1 MVEQGKL
8 SGGRCIIPCCVLF
21 AITNIG
27 VPAPLAYFIS
37 GAIYSD
43 LYED

>member
-1 MVEQGKL
+1 MYNL
-8 SGGRCIIPCCVLF
+8 LLCIACYLF
-21 AITNIG
+21 GIAITNIG

-43 LYED
+43 FYED

>member
-1 MVEQGKL
+1 MYNTIV
-8 SGGRCIIPCCVLF
+8 CITCYLLGL
-21 AITNIG
+21 ALTNIG

-43 LYED
+43 FYED